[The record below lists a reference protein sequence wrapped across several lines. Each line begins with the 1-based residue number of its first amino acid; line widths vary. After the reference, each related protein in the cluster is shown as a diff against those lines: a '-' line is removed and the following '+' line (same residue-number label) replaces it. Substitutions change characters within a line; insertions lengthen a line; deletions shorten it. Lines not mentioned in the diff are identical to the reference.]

1 MMSINRMIWQSLK
14 KNIRNY
20 YLYVFALVFS
30 VALYFAFVTLQFDPA
45 LDAKANTV
53 KGSAGIKTASIL
65 LIVIVAVFLLYANTL
80 FIKRR
85 SQEIGLFQ
93 LIGMTKGKVFR
104 ILSIENIAL
113 YIGSLIIG
121 IFIGFA
127 ASKLIKMI

>member
-1 MMSINRMIWQSLK
+1 RVSWIHKVFWAVCTMSINRMIWQSLK

-30 VALYFAFVTLQFDPA
+30 VALYFSFVTLQYDPA
-45 LDAKANTV
+45 LEETSNTV
-53 KGSAGIKTASIL
+53 KGSAAIGAGSIL
-65 LIVIVAVFLLYANTL
+65 LIIIVAVFLLYANNL

-104 ILSIENIAL
+104 I
-113 YIGSLIIG
+113 
-121 IFIGFA
+121 
-127 ASKLIKMI
+127 